1 MEHLRKRNIERR
13 IHSKSAWEKETHLE
27 ETTEVAAAT
36 SSCLY
41 LQKANGIG

>member
-13 IHSKSAWEKETHLE
+13 IHNKNAGEKDTHLKD
-27 ETTEVAAAT
+27 TTEVAAANPPF
-36 SSCLY
+36 LY